1 MRKDVLEVDSYP
13 EITFTSTEVTGAAPG
28 AGSFR
33 VTIKGTLTL
42 HGVSHPQQI
51 DAQVNVMG
59 DRLTANGQCTVRQ
72 SDYGIKPVSIAG
84 GTLKLKDE
92 IDLSF
97 DIVARAKQAA

>member
-1 MRKDVLEVDSYP
+1 
-13 EITFTSTEVTGAAPG
+13 
-28 AGSFR
+28 

-42 HGVSHPQQI
+42 HGAAHPQQI
-51 DAQVNVMG
+51 DSQVNVMG
-59 DRLTANGQCTVRQ
+59 DRLTANGRATVRQ

-92 IDLSF
+92 IELSF